1 MAVQEDLAPRA
12 TSMELVE
19 ARYWLEHRPP
29 WPPLRYLPYW
39 PAVCVDWARRDRLLL
54 DQVLRACTA
63 PGRHIAAATHFARPV
78 TASGATHLARNSQLP
93 VARVDRGGGSR
104 RGFRRRRARTQ
115 RPVPG
120 VDCSGDTHM
129 DIAIPK
135 SLEALVRRKV
145 EEGHYTT
152 EAEVVA
158 DALRLMQVR
167 DEVVSVKR
175 ARLKDALDRG
185 YEDVAAGRVI
195 EFETEDEID
204 ALFAS
209 L

>member
-1 MAVQEDLAPRA
+1 
-12 TSMELVE
+12 ME
-19 ARYWLEHRPP
+19 
-29 WPPLRYLPYW
+29 
-39 PAVCVDWARRDRLLL
+39 
-54 DQVLRACTA
+54 
-63 PGRHIAAATHFARPV
+63 
-78 TASGATHLARNSQLP
+78 
-93 VARVDRGGGSR
+93 
-104 RGFRRRRARTQ
+104 
-115 RPVPG
+115 
-120 VDCSGDTHM
+120 
-129 DIAIPK
+129 IAIPK

-167 DEVVSVKR
+167 DEVALVKR
-175 ARLKDALDRG
+175 ERLKDALDRG

-195 EFETEDEID
+195 ELETEDEID